1 MKERFY
7 DLLNNA
13 LDRNGLG
20 ERRDRLVGPLAGDV
34 LEIGAGTGLNLPRYQ
49 RAARLAAIEPDPH
62 YRRRLQVRA
71 NEAHVPTEIIDAT
84 AESLPFP
91 DDSFD
96 HVVTSICLCSVT
108 DLQATLAEIHRVLRP
123 RGSLSFLEH
132 IRGTGRLG
140 HWQDLLTPLQG
151 RIADGCRLNRDPQAA
166 IQAAGFQLEALE
178 HFTMPRGHP
187 LIKNAIQGTAV
198 KQSQVEHKATGTPA
212 LGRVAPAANGP
223 R

>member
-7 DLLNNA
+7 DRLNNA
-13 LDRNGLG
+13 LDRNGFG

-49 RAARLAAIEPDPH
+49 RATRIAAIEPDPH
-62 YRRRLQVRA
+62 YRRRLQARA
-71 NEAHVPTEIIDAT
+71 NDARMPTEIIDAT
-84 AESLPFP
+84 AESLPFA
-91 DDSFD
+91 DESFD
-96 HVVTSICLCSVT
+96 HVVTSLCLCSVT

-140 HWQDLLTPLQG
+140 RRQDLLTPLQ
-151 RIADGCRLNRDPQAA
+151 RRLADGCRLNRDPRSA
-166 IQAAGFQLEALE
+166 IQAAGLHVEALE

-187 LIKNAIQGTAV
+187 LIKTAIQGTAS
-198 KQSQVEHKATGTPA
+198 KHS
-212 LGRVAPAANGP
+212 
-223 R
+223 